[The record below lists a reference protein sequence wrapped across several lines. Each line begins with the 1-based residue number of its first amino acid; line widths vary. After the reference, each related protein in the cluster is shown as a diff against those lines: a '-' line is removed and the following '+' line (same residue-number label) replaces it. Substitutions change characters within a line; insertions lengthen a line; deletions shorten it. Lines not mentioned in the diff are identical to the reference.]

1 MSFKWR
7 NGMKRTEFEAKYW
20 NYYQHIEAK
29 FMNVSSFVYF
39 DKDNFNVYS
48 YEFVSLLQN
57 IGAEIDVLFK
67 QICGYP
73 GDRSKNMSNYKSDIL
88 SSYPRIKEE
97 KVNVSYFDIQLQ
109 PFEELEKAMK
119 WWKSYNMIKHDRLSN
134 ISEANLENVLYALA
148 ALFLLERHL
157 LTILLDDDTY
167 VLVKPSSIFK
177 IEGIDIQPQ
186 IGFIVNEDNRLGVV
200 FDKE

>member
-20 NYYQHIEAK
+20 NYYQHIESK

-39 DKDNFNVYS
+39 DKANFNVYS

-73 GDRSKNMSNYKSDIL
+73 RACLKNKSCT
-88 SSYPRIKEE
+88 KH
-97 KVNVSYFDIQLQ
+97 
-109 PFEELEKAMK
+109 
-119 WWKSYNMIKHDRLSN
+119 KSYYCLLILKISKIN
-134 ISEANLENVLYALA
+134 IIY
-148 ALFLLERHL
+148 
-157 LTILLDDDTY
+157 I
-167 VLVKPSSIFK
+167 I
-177 IEGIDIQPQ
+177 IDI
-186 IGFIVNEDNRLGVV
+186 F
-200 FDKE
+200 

>member
-1 MSFKWR
+1 MR
-7 NGMKRTEFEAKYW
+7 RTEFEAKYW
-20 NYYQHIEAK
+20 NYYQHIESK

-39 DKDNFNVYS
+39 DKANFNVYS

-73 GDRSKNMSNYKSDIL
+73 GDRNKNMNNYKGDIL
-88 SSYPRIKEE
+88 SSYPGIKEE

-119 WWKSYNMIKHDRLSN
+119 WWKSYNMIKHDRLAN
-134 ISEANLENVLYALA
+134 ISEANLENVLSALA

-157 LTILLDDDTY
+157 LSILIDDNTY
-167 VLVKPSSIFK
+167 VLLKPSNIFK
-177 IEGIDIQPQ
+177 IEGVDIQPKMSW
-186 IGFIVNEDNRLGVV
+186 IAKKDGGMALIYDDE
-200 FDKE
+200 E